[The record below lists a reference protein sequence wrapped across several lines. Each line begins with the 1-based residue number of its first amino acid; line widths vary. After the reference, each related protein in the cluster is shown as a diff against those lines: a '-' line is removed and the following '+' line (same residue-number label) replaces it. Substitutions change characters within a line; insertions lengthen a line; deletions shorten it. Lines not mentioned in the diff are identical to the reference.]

1 MKETIARYRDLLVAR
16 MGVLEEEIRLAEA
29 RYREREGDFH
39 YVTLENVAVIGR
51 QLADVQRIREE
62 FRTMDI
68 ERFESVEE
76 FKDYVLARLQDLYDS
91 RAILRSGVRMLMECV
106 RDL

>member
-1 MKETIARYRDLLVAR
+1 MRETIARYRDLLVAR
-16 MGVLEEEIRLAEA
+16 MGVLEEEIRLAGA

-39 YVTLENVAVIGR
+39 YVTLGNVAVIER
-51 QLADVQRIREE
+51 QLADVRRVRDK
-62 FRTMDI
+62 FRNMDI
-68 ERFESVEE
+68 ATFQSVED
-76 FKDYVLARLQDLYDS
+76 FKEHVLSHLQDLYDS